1 MLRFSFFFFFLSI
14 EADFL
19 FISFVLLDEIIQSM
33 RICTKVKKRGYLSVH
48 PEQGTAF
55 SENIYFTVEG
65 KEGTTFFVYADNYTQ
80 EKLRFCEKSVG
91 GKRISSHAPRL
102 SFIRAYLL
110 NYIRSFGSQ
119 KFSVNHSPSNLPR
132 ERFRKSVVDPPPISF
147 RMRICAQGDTH
158 PCNRH
163 AISLRF
169 DS

>member
-33 RICTKVKKRGYLSVH
+33 RICTKVKKRGYLRS
-48 PEQGTAF
+48 PGARNCILWEY
-55 SENIYFTVEG
+55 NFTVEG

>member
-1 MLRFSFFFFFLSI
+1 MAI
-14 EADFL
+14 
-19 FISFVLLDEIIQSM
+19 
-33 RICTKVKKRGYLSVH
+33 SVH

-163 AISLRF
+163 AISITIRLVAMGFRNTRNTWRRSF
-169 DS
+169 DPRTTSWKLNNAWWQTVTS